1 MLKYII
7 ILLLILLFLYFVF
20 TKNVKIEEEHFTDDN
35 NINTFIESKEGLKN
49 DLKDFLNL
57 SFGSTI
63 QLENIKPN
71 ANSSELDYYYNPMY
85 LEKIDKKDFS
95 ITETGIKLLYDKKK
109 IIY

>member
-1 MLKYII
+1 MIKYII

-20 TKNVKIEEEHFTDDN
+20 TKNVKIEEEHFTEEI

-63 QLENIKPN
+63 QLENIMPN
-71 ANSSELDYYYNPMY
+71 SDTSELTYYYNPMY

-95 ITETGIKLLYDKKK
+95 ISKTGIELLYNKKK
-109 IIY
+109 